1 MSTSTRKQ
9 RRKQVNEWEKYPL
22 LDHLQG
28 KQREDMERRRR
39 MRHVRYWC
47 FRLQTAVT
55 GSRPLEGPEKQP
67 GFIEFWLEQKP
78 IYAIDPKGEKIPVP
92 KEKKLTIED
101 LGGYAEFA
109 RIWDVDED
117 LEVYIRHASVWH
129 EWNLT
134 LMRVVPYLGD
144 V

>member
-1 MSTSTRKQ
+1 VSTSTRKKINQ
-9 RRKQVNEWEKYPL
+9 WEKYPK

-28 KQREDMERRRR
+28 KQRDDMERRRR

-47 FRLQTAVT
+47 YRLQTAFET
-55 GSRPLEGPEKQP
+55 ARELEGPEKQP

-78 IYAIDPKGEKIPVP
+78 LYAIDPMGNKIAVP
-92 KEKKLTIED
+92 QDKRLTVED
-101 LGGYAEFA
+101 LGGYKEFA
-109 RIWDVDED
+109 RIWDIDED
-117 LEVYIRHASVWH
+117 LEVYIRHSSVWH

-134 LMRVVPYLGD
+134 LMRVVPFLGD

>member
-1 MSTSTRKQ
+1 
-9 RRKQVNEWEKYPL
+9 
-22 LDHLQG
+22 
-28 KQREDMERRRR
+28 MERRRR